1 MAFRNA
7 VYIKFYWLYDGL
19 LKYNNS
25 YKKPR

>member
-1 MAFRNA
+1 M
-7 VYIKFYWLYDGL
+7 YDGL